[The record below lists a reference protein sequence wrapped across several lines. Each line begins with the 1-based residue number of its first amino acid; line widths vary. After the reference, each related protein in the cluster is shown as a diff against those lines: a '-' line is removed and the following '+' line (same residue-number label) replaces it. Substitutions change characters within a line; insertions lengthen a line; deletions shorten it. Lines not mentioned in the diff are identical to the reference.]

1 MKLKERIED
10 TGVILSEYPPEIP
23 PARYRFPQRNR
34 IISALSDEI
43 VVIGVGKGSGALI
56 TANYAEQYGK
66 KVIYN

>member
-1 MKLKERIED
+1 M
-10 TGVILSEYPPEIP
+10 SEYPPEIP

-66 KVIYN
+66 K